1 MKSQITRSK
10 CLGLIG
16 ALLVGPSLSGSAAE
30 IFDDWLAFSIHA
42 RAVAGVT
49 TGDYDELALH
59 AHDPNQ
65 DVTLQG
71 LELGVNLNLNEY
83 IQGFAAVNTFLDT
96 DDELDAEWEEGFL
109 KLANLPGGF
118 EVRGGRYLNRFGT
131 QNNVHL
137 HGWSF
142 VDSDVLVPSFLG
154 DEGLVTE
161 GGELTWLFERDQYLS
176 AISASF
182 GNAVTHDHHGH
193 GHDEEED
200 DDDEDDH
207 EHGHGGED
215 ALFSDEVFTVRWLN
229 RWNQNDFHQHEVGFN
244 YAEGDNDYGRDT
256 TIWSGD
262 YTYQWRERG
271 LEEGG
276 RSLRVVA
283 EAFYRDV
290 EWMDEHE
297 DDIETGSTDHWGASL
312 AAIFG
317 FCEDVEAGIRIG
329 WLEGAEGL
337 VDGDEEV
344 FGVEER
350 WRYSA
355 MVTQYFDIGSDTSG
369 LARLQFN
376 YDDLPEGDE
385 QSIVFQIGFDWGGPE
400 IR

>member
-1 MKSQITRSK
+1 MKK
-10 CLGLIG
+10 ACLS
-16 ALLVGPSLSGSAAE
+16 ATLLGSLTLPAAAVDAFE
-30 IFDDWLAFSIHA
+30 DWLYFSAHL

-49 TGDYDELALH
+49 TGDYEELALH

-71 LELGVNLNLNEY
+71 LELGVNLDVNDYLK
-83 IQGFAAVNTFLDT
+83 GFGAVNVFLDT
-96 DDELDAEWEEGFL
+96 EDELDAEWEEGFL

-118 EVRGGRYLNRFGT
+118 ELRGGRYLNRFGT

-142 VDSDVLVPSFLG
+142 IDSDVLVPTFLG
-154 DEGLVTE
+154 EEGLITE
-161 GGELTWLFERDQYLS
+161 GGELTWIFERDQFLS

-193 GHDEEED
+193 G
-200 DDDEDDH
+200 DEDEDEDED

-215 ALFSDEVFTVRWLN
+215 AFFSDEVFTARWFG
-229 RWNQNDFHQHEVGFN
+229 RWGPNDFHQHQVGLN
-244 YAEGDNDYGRDT
+244 YAEGDNEYDRDST
-256 TIWSGD
+256 VWSGD
-262 YTYQWRERG
+262 YTYLWRENG

-297 DDIETGSTDHWGASL
+297 GDIESGETDHWGASL

-317 FCEDVEAGIRIG
+317 ICEDVEAGVRIG

-344 FGVEER
+344 FAVEER

-355 MVTQYFDIGSDTSG
+355 MVTQRFDIGSQTSG

-385 QSIVFQIGFDWGGPE
+385 QTVVFQIGFDWGGPE